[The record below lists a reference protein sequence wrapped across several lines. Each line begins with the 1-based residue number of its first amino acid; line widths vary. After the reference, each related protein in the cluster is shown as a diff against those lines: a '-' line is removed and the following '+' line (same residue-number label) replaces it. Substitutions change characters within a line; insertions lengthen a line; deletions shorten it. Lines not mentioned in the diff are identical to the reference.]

1 MSLEEVDVSVLAE
14 VLIVLAVIG
23 LVSTVTVVLIMR
35 MLYRRI
41 RRSSALASAALRNR
55 ARVTTGPRRKVLKLR
70 VRLRETLDSAQA
82 AHDLSART
90 EGPKGELPQLFRRI
104 HRQGLV
110 LESQLKLMESEHD
123 AAELGRGIA
132 EATRQVDQ
140 VAGMVGRLRS
150 AVTVGLNDLG
160 GDTLDSLHAE
170 VDREVAALDA
180 GVQELRL
187 LNGADDLHP
196 RYPIPSRPNSLS
208 DQGSLN
214 NQSRGTTL

>member
-14 VLIVLAVIG
+14 ILIALAVTG
-23 LVSTVTVVLIMR
+23 LVSTVTVVLITR

-41 RRSSALASAALRNR
+41 RRNSALSSAALRTR
-55 ARVTTGPRRKVLKLR
+55 ARVSTGPRRKVLKLR

-82 AHDLSART
+82 AYTLAARSD
-90 EGPKGELPQLFRRI
+90 GPKGELPQLFRRI

-123 AAELGRGIA
+123 ARALANSIA
-132 EATRQVDQ
+132 DATRQVDQ

-150 AVTVGLNDLG
+150 SVTAGLNDLG

-187 LNGADDLHP
+187 LNGADDLYPPHP
-196 RYPIPSRPNSLS
+196 LGSRPTSL
-208 DQGSLN
+208 DHQN
-214 NQSRGTTL
+214 RGNKL

>member
-1 MSLEEVDVSVLAE
+1 MSVLAE
-14 VLIVLAVIG
+14 IMIALAVTG
-23 LVSTVTVVLIMR
+23 LVSTVTVVLITR

-41 RRSSALASAALRNR
+41 RRSSALSSAALRTR

-70 VRLRETLDSAQA
+70 SRLRDTLDSAQA
-82 AHDLSART
+82 AYDLAART
-90 EGPKGELPQLFRRI
+90 DGPRGELPQLFRRI

-123 AAELGRGIA
+123 AGELAHGIA
-132 EATRQVDQ
+132 EATRQVEQ
-140 VAGMVGRLRS
+140 VSGMVVRLRS
-150 AVTVGLNDLG
+150 AVAAGLNNLS

-187 LNGADDLHP
+187 LNGADDLYPRHP
-196 RYPIPSRPNSLS
+196 LPTRGHPTNLDHQNS
-208 DQGSLN
+208 DHQN
-214 NQSRGTTL
+214 RGNKL